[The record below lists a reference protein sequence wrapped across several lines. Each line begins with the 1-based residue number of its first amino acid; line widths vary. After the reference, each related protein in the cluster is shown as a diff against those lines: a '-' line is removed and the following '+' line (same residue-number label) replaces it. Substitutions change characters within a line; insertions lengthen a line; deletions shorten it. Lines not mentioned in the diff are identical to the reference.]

1 MTNVPMLK
9 NAIDNSG
16 LKRKY
21 IAEQLGLSYQ
31 GFLDKIRGKSE
42 FVGSE
47 IIRMK
52 DLLRM
57 DEKAVSEIF
66 LSEK

>member
-9 NAIDNSG
+9 EAIDNSG

-21 IAEQLGLSYQ
+21 IAGQLGLSYQ
-31 GFLDKIRGKSE
+31 GFLDKIRGKTE

-47 IIRMK
+47 IVLMK

-57 DEKAVSEIF
+57 DEKTVNEIF
-66 LSEK
+66 LSRG

>member
-1 MTNVPMLK
+1 MTNTSMLQK
-9 NAIDNSG
+9 AISDSG
-16 LKRKY
+16 LKRKF

-31 GFLDKIRGKSE
+31 GFLDKIRGKTE

-52 DLLRM
+52 DLLRI
-57 DEKAVSEIF
+57 DDKAVNDIF
-66 LSEK
+66 LSKE

>member
-1 MTNVPMLK
+1 MTNVSMLEQ
-9 NAIDNSG
+9 AIKNSG

-31 GFLDKIRGKSE
+31 GFLDKIRGKTE

-47 IIRMK
+47 IVRMK
-52 DLLRM
+52 DILRI
-57 DEKAVSEIF
+57 DEKTVSEIF
-66 LSEK
+66 LSRG

>member
-1 MTNVPMLK
+1 MTNVQMLEV
-9 NAIDNSG
+9 AIDNSG

-31 GFLDKIRGKSE
+31 GFLDKIRGKTE

-47 IIRMK
+47 IIRMR

-57 DEKAVSEIF
+57 DDQTVNDIF
-66 LSEK
+66 LSKE